1 MCSGRVRSSCSTSGT
16 RRVDLVT
23 NPLITHECGKDRKVL
38 TRSGTYPWSF
48 VTTEI
53 QAGVLVCNDDNTCH
67 LAKKCFSQYL
77 IFLSVGNKWIRE
89 AGQMFKR
96 PCDLQP

>member
-1 MCSGRVRSSCSTSGT
+1 M
-16 RRVDLVT
+16 
-23 NPLITHECGKDRKVL
+23 L

-53 QAGVLVCNDDNTCH
+53 QAGVIVCNDDNACH
-67 LAKKCFSQYL
+67 LAKKMFSQYM